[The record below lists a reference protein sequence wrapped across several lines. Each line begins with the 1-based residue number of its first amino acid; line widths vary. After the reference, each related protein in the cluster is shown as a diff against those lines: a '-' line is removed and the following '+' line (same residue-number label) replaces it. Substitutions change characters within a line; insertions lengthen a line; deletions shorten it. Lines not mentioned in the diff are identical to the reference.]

1 MKKTKPNK
9 SQKKGEKFATFL
21 VQVQKYLDWRF
32 SSFLSPNVIDVL
44 RNDIVQELH
53 LISLNT
59 DLMSKKDIDD
69 SIAYARKQAE
79 RMTKKEKKQK
89 FQKLKSQDNVIDIR
103 DIKRRSNDSIH

>member
-9 SQKKGEKFATFL
+9 PQKKGEKFATFL

-69 SIAYARKQAE
+69 SITYARKQAE
-79 RMTKKEKKQK
+79 RMTKKEK